1 MAQKETKERVAN
13 HQNEINLSPKE
24 SLTAQQDVM
33 DYKWKLMLVWTQCM
47 VPSLVVSEVG
57 LELLIKLLTKNIKGR
72 ILVGIVYFYFYE
84 HYNYF

>member
-1 MAQKETKERVAN
+1 
-13 HQNEINLSPKE
+13 
-24 SLTAQQDVM
+24 
-33 DYKWKLMLVWTQCM
+33 M